1 MKSGI
6 HPQYRPVAFHDTSA
20 DKYFVVGSTAR
31 SERTVE
37 VDGETY
43 PYVALDTSS
52 ASHPFYT
59 GKQRIAKQDGRIA
72 RFENRYGSKKD

>member
-1 MKSGI
+1 MKSGT
-6 HPQYRPVAFHDTSA
+6 HPEYQKVAFHDTAA
-20 DKYFVVGSTAR
+20 DKYFVVGSTMK
-31 SERTVE
+31 SNRTVE
-37 VDGETY
+37 LDGETL

-72 RFENRYGSKKD
+72 RFENRYGKKS